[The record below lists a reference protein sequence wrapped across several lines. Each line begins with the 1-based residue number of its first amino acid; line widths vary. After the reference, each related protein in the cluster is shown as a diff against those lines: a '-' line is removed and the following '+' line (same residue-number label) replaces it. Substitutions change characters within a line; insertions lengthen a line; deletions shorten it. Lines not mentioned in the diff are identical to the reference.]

1 MNAWWW
7 ALAGLAAWSIVSLA
21 VGLWLG
27 PVLKR
32 ASNAREAFAVHTP
45 QTQAGRQKPPQ
56 DGPCA
61 A

>member
-7 ALAGLAAWSIVSLA
+7 VPVGLVAWSGVSLA

-27 PVLKR
+27 PVLR
-32 ASNAREAFAVHTP
+32 YCSQAQEAL
-45 QTQAGRQKPPQ
+45 
-56 DGPCA
+56 DGPRA